1 MAGTA
6 LGLSLLQEAVG
17 LAALAFLRALC
28 QLDTQTWPTSQ
39 AVHGYSLS
47 AGREHLEPR
56 GGGTVRGGRED
67 CRSTAPQAEVRRGDL
82 LPATAHHPGCL
93 GQFAKPPLGLR
104 QSLQRRAER
113 MAVEGHPPLLSPRFR
128 RFRWNSSGTPPT
140 PGCTRGHHLG
150 TAAVDPNQGETAP
163 TPTRQGS

>member
-67 CRSTAPQAEVRRGDL
+67 CRSTAPRAEVRRGDL

-104 QSLQRRAER
+104 QSLHRVAER
-113 MAVEGHPPLLSPRFR
+113 RAVEGRPSSVSRA
-128 RFRWNSSGTPPT
+128 WEVWGNSSGTSPLLARV
-140 PGCTRGHHLG
+140 GLWVNMWGL
-150 TAAVDPNQGETAP
+150 QLLI
-163 TPTRQGS
+163 